1 MLKIS
6 EGKTGPHFR
15 LSGMPS
21 MPVMPRQRI
30 ASRSFGAMSE
40 RIQNAR
46 NLDLVIQF
54 GKMAVIH

>member
-1 MLKIS
+1 MPKIS

-40 RIQNAR
+40 KKLKKMPKVIIDRIP
-46 NLDLVIQF
+46 
-54 GKMAVIH
+54 